1 MIGAAEFAAM
11 KPGALIVNVARGSII
26 DEAALIA
33 ALGEGRIAGAG
44 LDVVATEPMPA
55 ANPLWDMAN
64 VIISPHVAGQGS
76 SGYPGQRRLF
86 SDNLARFRA
95 GKPML
100 NLCEVPART

>member
-1 MIGAAEFAAM
+1 
-11 KPGALIVNVARGSII
+11 
-26 DEAALIA
+26 
-33 ALGEGRIAGAG
+33 
-44 LDVVATEPMPA
+44 
-55 ANPLWDMAN
+55 MAN